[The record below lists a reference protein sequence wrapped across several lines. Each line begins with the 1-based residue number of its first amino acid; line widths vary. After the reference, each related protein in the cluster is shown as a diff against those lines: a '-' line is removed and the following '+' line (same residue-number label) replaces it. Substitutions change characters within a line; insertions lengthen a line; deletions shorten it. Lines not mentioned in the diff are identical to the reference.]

1 MSEAS
6 AESNAFAHFLLLLD
20 ADRERAGAR
29 YEELRISLMRIFRWR
44 GCNAPEELA
53 DETLARATAKSV
65 TETIGDVT
73 RFVHGIARLI
83 VLEDYRRR
91 SREEQVMREANV
103 VRMPPAQ
110 NDPRM
115 DCLDECLAALPSAER
130 ELIVA
135 YYSGSRSEKIESRR
149 RLAASFALSVAALRV
164 RAHRVRER
172 LEACLSRCL
181 EGR

>member
-1 MSEAS
+1 VSEAS
-6 AESNAFAHFLLLLD
+6 ADSNAFEHFLLLLD

-29 YEELRISLMRIFRWR
+29 YEELRVSLIRIFRWR

-53 DETLARATAKSV
+53 DEALARATAKGL

-73 RFVHGIARLI
+73 RFVHGIARMI
-83 VLEDYRRR
+83 VLEEHRRR
-91 SREEQVMREANV
+91 SREEQGRREANV
-103 VRMPPAQ
+103 VRMPLQ
-110 NDPRM
+110 QSDPRM
-115 DCLDECLAALPSAER
+115 DCLDECLAALPSRER

-135 YYSGSRSEKIESRR
+135 YYSGSRSEKIDSRR
-149 RLAASFALSVAALRV
+149 RLAASLLLSVAALRV